1 MAAKPKAKRGLASI
15 APGETISVSVQE
27 AFDFLSV
34 LQDSHPLSSAL
45 NDSALSSISEFIDS
59 GSLSLNAI
67 LSGRTDGGIPSGRI
81 VGYAGPSACGKTVM
95 ICNFIRNAQKKGR
108 VAIVFD
114 SEAAF
119 DVQTAVNLG
128 CDASKIKY
136 VPVESLES
144 FRTGVVKVLDMIMA
158 NPKLRGKFVMC
169 LDSLGNL
176 ASEKELLDS
185 EKGHNASDMGTRAK
199 VAKAVFRTI
208 TYKLAVCDVPLVF
221 TNHLYDDPS
230 AMFESIR
237 KNQSGGK
244 GPEYMSTILVQFGS
258 NLTKDKEGGTV
269 LAKASTGGVVTGVD
283 LSAMTVKNRIVPP
296 YMTTSMAINYLTGF
310 LPYAGL
316 VEMAKSLGVVRAGGA
331 YIFLG
336 EENMG
341 YAKDIEEKPELW
353 NSTLLPAINKALK
366 EQVSFSSLSDE
377 DDGVEEIDDVE
388 ADEPEVALVA

>member
-1 MAAKPKAKRGLASI
+1 MASKPKKPRGGMSALSS
-15 APGETISVSVQE
+15 GETIPVSVQE
-27 AFDFLSV
+27 AFDFLDV
-34 LQDSHPLSSAL
+34 LQATHPLSSAL
-45 NDSALSSISEFIDS
+45 NESALSSISEFIDS

-67 LSGRTDGGIPSGRI
+67 MSGRTDGGVPSGRI

-128 CDASKIKY
+128 CDATKIKY
-136 VPVESLES
+136 VPVDCLES
-144 FRTGVVKVLDMIMA
+144 WETATVKVLDMIIA

-185 EKGHNASDMGTRAK
+185 EKGHHAADMGTRAK
-199 VAKAVFRTI
+199 IAKSVFRKI

-258 NLTKDKEGGTV
+258 KLTKGTDGTV
-269 LAKASTGGVVTGVD
+269 LAKETSGAVVTGVE
-283 LSAMTVKNRIVPP
+283 LSALTVKNRIVPP
-296 YMTTSMAINYLTGF
+296 YMQTEMAINYLTGF

-316 VEMAKSLGVVRAGGA
+316 VEMAKALGVVRAGGA

-336 EENMG
+336 EKNLG
-341 YAKDIEEKPELW
+341 YAKDIEADDKAWDEW
-353 NSTLLPAINKALK
+353 LLPAINKALK

-377 DDGVEEIDDVE
+377 DEDLEEE
-388 ADEPEVALVA
+388 AEEEPEVALVA